1 MEKNTIW
8 AIVLTTLVI
17 IVFSTFQMMTA
28 TPVSTGV
35 EENAESVVLDEIP
48 EIATVTEDEEITVIP
63 DITVIPEQEVVID
76 TDVIHAVFT
85 NRGGDLIQYELKDH
99 KDGDKLV
106 QMVDNVSEKNR
117 AFALSFGDDL
127 DTMVDQNFNVRKIDA
142 NTVAFDRS
150 FSVKNT
156 DGSISRFNLTKKY
169 SFLPDEY
176 CFKLEVLIDGDKDM
190 KGLNIDDAAYSIRT
204 SPQIG
209 PYYDPKKDRYE
220 NRTFMTIAKDKTKKT
235 NIGDDVIKIYD
246 KDFNWAAITGK
257 YFSIIGAAEDTSIVK
272 NAYFSKKIEV
282 NDYANAQVFLVRN
295 PIEGKTVHD
304 TYYFYAGPRVNKSL
318 KMYNNAANNG
328 WNIANMKFDYCQQS
342 SGILAWLEIALKFI
356 MEQFNKIVHNWG
368 ISIIIMTILL
378 RLVLYPLSKKS
389 SLSSVKMQAFQ
400 PRIQELQEKYKDNK
414 EKLNVEMSKLYKEV
428 GYNPASGCVPL
439 LIQFPL
445 IIAMFNLFNNYF
457 DFRGAMFIPGW
468 IPDLSTG
475 DSVATLGFNIPILGT
490 NQLRIL
496 PIIYLASQMVYGKIT
511 QAANPQ
517 TGSSATTMKIMTY
530 AMPIFF
536 FFIFYSAPS
545 GLLIY
550 WTLSNFL
557 TMIQQIFIN
566 KMVKKEKAALE
577 AVTPKKEVFTKKTK
591 K

>member
-1 MEKNTIW
+1 MDKNTIW

-17 IVFSTFQMMTA
+17 IGFSTYQLMTA
-28 TPVSTGV
+28 PVPQV
-35 EENAESVVLDEIP
+35 ADAEGDVVLLDEIP
-48 EIATVTEDEEITVIP
+48 EIEPVEEEVNLLA
-63 DITVIPEQEVVID
+63 DDVVIPEQEVVID

-85 NRGGDLIQYELKDH
+85 NKGGDLIQYELKGH
-99 KDGDKLV
+99 YDGDKLV

-127 DTMVDQNFNVRKIDA
+127 DAMVDQNFNVRKIDA
-142 NTVAFDRS
+142 NTVAFERA

-156 DGSISRFNLTKKY
+156 DGSVSKFNLTKKY

-176 CFKLEVLIDGDKDM
+176 CFKLEIFIDGDKNM
-190 KGLNIDDAAYSIRT
+190 SGLNINDAAYTVRT

-235 NIGDDVIKIYD
+235 TISDDSIKTYD
-246 KDFNWAAITGK
+246 KDFSWAAISGK
-257 YFSIIGAAEDTSIVK
+257 YFSIIGAAEDSSIVK

-282 NDYANAQVFLVRN
+282 DNYANAQVFLVRN
-295 PIEGKTVHD
+295 AVNEKNVHD
-304 TYYFYAGPRVNKSL
+304 TFYFYAGPRTDNML
-318 KMYNNAANNG
+318 KMYNNSANNG
-328 WNIANMKFDYCQQS
+328 WGIANMKFDYCQQS

-356 MEQFNKIVHNWG
+356 MEQFYKVVHNWG

-389 SLSSVKMQAFQ
+389 SLASVKMQAFQ

-414 EKLNVEMSKLYKEV
+414 DKLNIEMSKLYKEV
-428 GYNPASGCVPL
+428 GYNPMSGCLPI

-445 IIAMFNLFNNYF
+445 VIAMFNLFNNYF

-490 NQLRIL
+490 NQVRIL
-496 PIIYLASQMVYGKIT
+496 PVIYLASQLFYGKIT
-511 QAANPQ
+511 QAANPPAGQ
-517 TGSSATTMKIMTY
+517 SATTMKIMQY
-530 AMPIFF
+530 GLPILFFAM
-536 FFIFYSAPS
+536 FYSAPS

-550 WTLSNFL
+550 WTLSNAL
-557 TMIQQIFIN
+557 TMVQQIFIN
-566 KMVKKEKAALE
+566 RLVKKEKEALE
-577 AVTPKKEVFTKKTK
+577 AATPKKEVFTKKTK

>member
-1 MEKNTIW
+1 MDKNTIW

-17 IVFSTFQMMTA
+17 IGFSTFQMMTT
-28 TPVSTGV
+28 TPVQAIDEN
-35 EENAESVVLDEIP
+35 EEAVVALDESVETAVEAVVP
-48 EIATVTEDEEITVIP
+48 ETVIV
-63 DITVIPEQEVVID
+63 DDAVIPEQEIVID
-76 TDVIHAVFT
+76 TDLIHAVFT
-85 NRGGDLIQYELKDH
+85 NKGGDLVQYELKGH
-99 KDGDKLV
+99 YDGDKLV
-106 QMVDNVSEKNR
+106 QMVDNVSEENR
-117 AFALSFGDDL
+117 AFALSFGDDI
-127 DTMVDQNFNVRKIDA
+127 DSIVNQNFNVKKIDA
-142 NTVAFDRS
+142 NTVAFDRA
-150 FSVKNT
+150 FSVKNS
-156 DGSISRFNLTKKY
+156 DGTVSKFNLTKKY
-169 SFLPDEY
+169 TFLPDEY
-176 CFKLEVLIDGDKDM
+176 CFKLDISIDGDGNM
-190 KGLNIDDAAYSIRT
+190 KGLNINDAAYTLRS

-235 NIGDDVIKIYD
+235 NIGDGAMKIYD
-246 KDFNWAAITGK
+246 KDFSWAAITGK
-257 YFSIIGAAEDTSIVK
+257 YFSIIGEAEDTSIIK
-272 NAYFSKKIEV
+272 NAVFSKNIEV
-282 NDYANAQVFLVRN
+282 NDYANAQFFLVRN
-295 PIEGKTVHD
+295 PVEGKNTHD
-304 TYYFYAGPRVNKSL
+304 TYYFYVGPRVNKTL

-342 SGILAWLEIALKFI
+342 SGILAWLEVALKFI
-356 MEQFNKIVHNWG
+356 MEQFNKVVHNWG

-378 RLVLYPLSKKS
+378 RLALYPLSKKS

-414 EKLNVEMSKLYKEV
+414 EKLNVEMSKLYQEV

-439 LIQFPL
+439 LIQFPIL
-445 IIAMFNLFNNYF
+445 IAMFNLFNNYF

-468 IPDLSTG
+468 IPDLSQG

-511 QAANPQ
+511 QMANPQ
-517 TGSSATTMKIMTY
+517 TGSNATTMKIMTY
-530 AMPIFF
+530 GLPIVFFAM
-536 FFIFYSAPS
+536 FYSAPS

-557 TMIQQIFIN
+557 TMVQQIFIN

>member
-1 MEKNTIW
+1 MDKNTIW

-17 IVFSTFQMMTA
+17 IGFSTYQMMV
-28 TPVSTGV
+28 TPVYTETEIS
-35 EENAESVVLDEIP
+35 EESIVLDETP
-48 EIATVTEDEEITVIP
+48 DIAVTEAEDTSSVIT
-63 DITVIPEQEVVID
+63 DDTVIPEQEVVID

-85 NRGGDLIQYELKDH
+85 NKGGDLVKYELKDH
-99 KDGDKLV
+99 KDGDELV
-106 QMVDNVSEKNR
+106 QMVDNISEQNR
-117 AFALSFGDDL
+117 AFALSFGGDINSI
-127 DTMVDQNFNVRKIDA
+127 VDQNFNVKKIDE
-142 NTVAFDRS
+142 NTVAFDRA

-156 DGSISRFNLTKKY
+156 DGTISRFNLTKKF

-176 CFKLEVLIDGDKDM
+176 CFKLEILIDGDSSM
-190 KGLNIDDAAYSIRT
+190 KGLNIEDAAYTVRT

-235 NIGDDVIKIYD
+235 NIADNVIKQYD
-246 KDFNWAAITGK
+246 KDFTWASISGK
-257 YFSIIGAAEDTSIVK
+257 YFSIIGAAEDSSIVK

-282 NDYANAQVFLVRN
+282 DDYANAQIFFVRN
-295 PIEGKTVHD
+295 AIEGKNVHD
-304 TYYFYAGPRVNKSL
+304 TYYFYAGPRVNKAM

-328 WNIANMKFDYCQQS
+328 WGIANMKFDYCQQS

-356 MEQFNKIVHNWG
+356 MEQFNKLVHNWG
-368 ISIIIMTILL
+368 VSIIIMTVLL
-378 RLVLYPLSKKS
+378 RLALYPLSKKS
-389 SLSSVKMQAFQ
+389 SISSVRMQAFQ

-428 GYNPASGCVPL
+428 GYNPASGCIPL
-439 LIQFPL
+439 LIQFPV

-468 IPDLSTG
+468 IPDLSQG

-496 PIIYLASQMVYGKIT
+496 PVIYLASQMVYGKIT
-511 QAANPQ
+511 QSANPQ
-517 TGSSATTMKIMTY
+517 TGSNATTMKIMTY
-530 AMPIFF
+530 GMPIFF
-536 FFIFYSAPS
+536 FFIFYNAPS

-557 TMIQQIFIN
+557 TMVQQIFIN
-566 KMVKKEKAALE
+566 KMVAKEKADLE
-577 AVTPKKEVFTKKTK
+577 AVAPKKEVFTKKTK

>member
-1 MEKNTIW
+1 MDKNTIW

-17 IVFSTFQMMTA
+17 IGFSTFQMMTA
-28 TPVSTGV
+28 VPIEPV
-35 EENAESVVLDEIP
+35 ENPEAVVALDEP
-48 EIATVTEDEEITVIP
+48 VETVPVDEETSSVIF
-63 DITVIPEQEVVID
+63 DNTVIPEQEVVID
-76 TDVIHAVFT
+76 TDLVHAVFT
-85 NRGGDLIQYELKDH
+85 NKGGDLIQYELKGH

-106 QMVDNVSEKNR
+106 QMVDNVSENNR
-117 AFALSFGDDL
+117 AFSLGFGDDIN
-127 DTMVDQNFNVRKIDA
+127 TTVNQYFNVNRIDS
-142 NTVAFDRS
+142 NTVAFTRS

-156 DGSISRFNLTKKY
+156 DGTVSSFNLTKKY
-169 SFLPDEY
+169 TFLPDEY
-176 CFKLEVLIDGDKDM
+176 CFKLEVSIDGNGSM
-190 KGLNIDDAAYSIRT
+190 NGININDVAYTLRS

-235 NIGDDVIKIYD
+235 NIGDGAIKTYE
-246 KDFNWAAITGK
+246 KDFSWAAITGK
-257 YFSIIGAAEDTSIVK
+257 YFSIIGEAEDTSIIK
-272 NAYFSKKIEV
+272 NAVFSKKIEV
-282 NDYANAQVFLVRN
+282 NDYANAQFFLVRN
-295 PIEGKTVHD
+295 AFEGKNIHD
-304 TYYFYAGPRVNKSL
+304 TYYFYVGPRTNNTL

-356 MEQFNKIVHNWG
+356 MEQFNKVVHNWG
-368 ISIIIMTILL
+368 VSIIIMTILL
-378 RLVLYPLSKKS
+378 RLLLYPLSKKS

-414 EKLNVEMSKLYKEV
+414 EKLNVEMSKLYQEV
-428 GYNPASGCVPL
+428 GYNPASGCIPL

-468 IPDLSTG
+468 IPDLSQG
-475 DSVATLGFNIPILGT
+475 DSVATLSFKIPILGT

-511 QAANPQ
+511 QMANPQ
-517 TGSSATTMKIMTY
+517 TGSNGMTMKIMTY
-530 AMPIFF
+530 GMPIFF

-557 TMIQQIFIN
+557 TMVQQIFIN

-577 AVTPKKEVFTKKTK
+577 AAAPKKEVFTKRTK